1 MFLVRILSGYAIIT
15 DCMLNQDNLFCQ
27 TDFELNMKIRCL
39 SVSGVALLTLLAT
52 LPTPVRA
59 IALVSDRAALASND
73 QLDWSSLGKVFNPL
87 APNPSAFLANSFSA
101 TSTRGLGLQVTI
113 PLPEDPKITPPFVFQ
128 TLPLPR
134 GIPTN
139 FANGDFLLLTGLKF
153 TIPPTFPAV
162 GNPGP
167 ISINF
172 ARPIQGAG
180 AQIAVDDT
188 LQFDAILSVFDDK
201 NQLLDTFIV
210 PGTSSLALDNSAI
223 FLGVRSDTANISRLV
238 FSSSVP
244 GRAIAI
250 NQLSIVGTPEPT
262 TTFGLFA
269 VACLGTSAIFR
280 RQLK

>member
-1 MFLVRILSGYAIIT
+1 
-15 DCMLNQDNLFCQ
+15 MLNQDNLLCQ
-27 TDFELNMKIRCL
+27 TDFDLNMRIRCL
-39 SVSGVALLTLLAT
+39 SISGLAILTLLAT

-59 IALVSDRAALASND
+59 IALVSSRAALPSND

-87 APNPSAFLANSFSA
+87 APNPAAFLANSFAA

-113 PLPEDPKITPPFVFQ
+113 PPADNPSITPPFVFQ

-139 FANGDFLLLTGLKF
+139 FAPGDFLLFTGFKF
-153 TIPPTFPAV
+153 TIPPTFPTL

-167 ISINF
+167 ISITFN
-172 ARPIQGAG
+172 RPVPGAG
-180 AQIAVDDT
+180 AQISVDDT
-188 LQFDAILSVFDDK
+188 PQFDAILSVFDDA

-262 TTFGLFA
+262 TTCGLFA
-269 VACLGTSAIFR
+269 VACLVTSAIFR